1 MKMTQKFKPNI
12 LTAFGIIFILMAV
25 IVPIQNLVVWGP
37 DFVYDFYTSSEITAE
52 KISIGVI
59 AMGVVFIL
67 ASFRKQVFLN
77 Q

>member
-1 MKMTQKFKPNI
+1 MKNKLRPNI

-25 IVPIQNLVVWGP
+25 IIPIQNLVVWGP
-37 DFVYDFYTSSEITAE
+37 DFVYDFYKSPEITAE

-59 AMGVVFIL
+59 VMGLIFII